1 MRTAGGRWGRE
12 MLVWGQG
19 LGAGGQGGGCG
30 WQAPGRKGQRA
41 PGGCLSSCR
50 RTRQVPDVGGG
61 QLVAGLLELDE
72 GRGVEAVVAAANVV
86 DLSTRQGREGGG
98 GTLGGVAR
106 RGATAGGGSR
116 HAPAPPTTTTTP
128 PATGPLHGLSLCGA
142 RKLLQPPAP
151 PLSNLVV
158 GQVCVQPLF
167 DHEDQAVVVEG
178 LHARHA
184 HHARTP
190 QVAVLQA
197 GRMAG
202 VGSDGER
209 RVRAEAHAGRDGGHW
224 GRWRG
229 GGARQRHKVRRR
241 GRASSSEARAAAVLA
256 LTLSPQLEQVEEP
269 SELAEVC
276 AVRRAGRA
284 EAGGV

>member
-98 GTLGGVAR
+98 DTGWGGEAR
-106 RGATAGGGSR
+106 RDGRRWITSR
-116 HAPAPPTTTTTP
+116 ASPPTTP
-128 PATGPLHGLSLCGA
+128 PPHLPQAHYTGCHCA
-142 RKLLQPPAP
+142 
-151 PLSNLVV
+151 
-158 GQVCVQPLF
+158 
-167 DHEDQAVVVEG
+167 
-178 LHARHA
+178 
-184 HHARTP
+184 
-190 QVAVLQA
+190 
-197 GRMAG
+197 
-202 VGSDGER
+202 
-209 RVRAEAHAGRDGGHW
+209 AHANCCSH
-224 GRWRG
+224 
-229 GGARQRHKVRRR
+229 QRRR
-241 GRASSSEARAAAVLA
+241 SRTLLLVRYVSSPFLIMK
-256 LTLSPQLEQVEEP
+256 T
-269 SELAEVC
+269 
-276 AVRRAGRA
+276 RR
-284 EAGGV
+284 